1 MIKLKKK
8 GQKKPKNTKKP
19 SCADLGDPTC
29 SGLLKNQAR
38 GLEVGPDAWALF
50 IFLKGV

>member
-8 GQKKPKNTKKP
+8 GQKKQKNTKKP

-29 SGLLKNQAR
+29 SSFFKK
-38 GLEVGPDAWALF
+38 PSAWA
-50 IFLKGV
+50 